1 MHTTSSFSWM
11 FKRCSW
17 LHLHFPGQAW
27 QRCTSGQLRIKN
39 WYHLYPVHY
48 NIDDLN
54 VVVKENN
61 FFFLMGQNLVN
72 HINMSNYDNHFNSF
86 LWT

>member
-1 MHTTSSFSWM
+1 
-11 FKRCSW
+11 
-17 LHLHFPGQAW
+17 
-27 QRCTSGQLRIKN
+27 
-39 WYHLYPVHY
+39 VHY